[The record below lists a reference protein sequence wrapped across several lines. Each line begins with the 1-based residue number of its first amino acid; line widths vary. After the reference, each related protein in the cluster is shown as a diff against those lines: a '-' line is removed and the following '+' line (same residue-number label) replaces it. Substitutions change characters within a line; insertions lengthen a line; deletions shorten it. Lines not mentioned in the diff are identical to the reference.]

1 MKITLDISMYPLD
14 ADYKTPIKSF
24 IRDLRSHA
32 GLELV
37 TNQMST
43 QVRGEFDAVMGAVN
57 ACMQRAMAEND
68 KVVFVSKCLNGD
80 LDIARAP
87 DIDT

>member
-14 ADYKTPIKSF
+14 ADYKPSIKSF
-24 IRDLRSHA
+24 IRDLRGHA

-57 ACMQRAMAEND
+57 ACMKEAMAAND

-80 LDIARAP
+80 LDISRAP
-87 DIDT
+87 DLDT

>member
-14 ADYKTPIKSF
+14 ADYKPPIKSF

-32 GLELV
+32 GIELV

-43 QVRGEFDAVMGAVN
+43 QVRGEFDVVMSALN
-57 ACMQRAMAEND
+57 ECMKGAMANNE
-68 KVVFVSKCLNGD
+68 KIVFVSKCLNGD
-80 LDIARAP
+80 LDISRAP